1 MLSRLF
7 LSSLR
12 MSGKSFT
19 PRMRLKVCIPVT
31 ENSKRQRSVFPS
43 GQALLKAL
51 YLATFE
57 ATKKWTQ
64 PIHNWGQPYGQMCIM
79 YESRLPLFAFP
90 RGLCQFTVSSC
101 AFTLN
106 RVLKC
111 IINSFRNASALS
123 IVLIPKYRKIYG
135 KRPCKVCVGRQRN
148 ECERCSSFSVLLKF
162 SCCKLAVNLI
172 CFLL

>member
-12 MSGKSFT
+12 MSRKSFT
-19 PRMRLKVCIPVT
+19 PRMRWKVCISVT
-31 ENSKRQRSVFPS
+31 ENSSAGAVCS
-43 GQALLKAL
+43 QATKLCGKLCILQLLKQQKMDSADSQLGADLRTNVHNVRGSPAL
-51 YLATFE
+51 VCFSARTV
-57 ATKKWTQ
+57 
-64 PIHNWGQPYGQMCIM
+64 PIH
-79 YESRLPLFAFP
+79 
-90 RGLCQFTVSSC
+90 SC

-111 IINSFRNASALS
+111 IINSFRNAFALS

-148 ECERCSSFSVLLKF
+148 ECERCNSLSVLLKF
-162 SCCKLAVNLI
+162 SCCKLAVNLVY
-172 CFLL
+172 FLL